1 MRSPAIVL
9 ALLGACTPDIV
20 PGAYLCGPDES
31 CPEGQVCNGADNT
44 CVLPGGTTAFA
55 CDRGNDVE
63 PNDGAAEAETI
74 PNVTCAGPL
83 IQLKG
88 CALGSDTEDWYAFD
102 VPPTC
107 GATVASIRLTS
118 PIAFEQLSVRLANAD
133 GDAATC
139 GVDSAPDD
147 GVEQTCIQQ
156 NVTAGTHYA
165 LRVART
171 GTGNCGGSCAYNR
184 YTLTL
189 QLGTP

>member
-1 MRSPAIVL
+1 MRASWIAL

-31 CPEGQVCNGADNT
+31 CPERQVCNGPDNT
-44 CVLPGGTTAFA
+44 CVSPGGAVPFA
-55 CDRGNDVE
+55 CGAGNDVE
-63 PNDGAAEAETI
+63 PNDGAAVAQAI

-83 IQLKG
+83 LQLKG
-88 CALGSDTEDWYAFD
+88 CAAGTDTEDWYGFD
-102 VPPTC
+102 VPPSC
-107 GATVASIRLTS
+107 AATVASIRLS
-118 PIAFEQLSVRLANAD
+118 YPIAFEQLSLRLGTTE
-133 GDAATC
+133 GDPVAC

-147 GVEQTCIQQ
+147 GFDQHCVTQ
-156 NVTAGTHYA
+156 NVTAGTHYT

-171 GTGNCGGSCAYNR
+171 GAGNCEGACAYNR